1 MSSQTAPL
9 GRPGLAV
16 WLRSLGGCL
25 AAGLIVGI
33 VVAGFGSRLVMRLL
47 AVADPDAEGVITE
60 NGNRVGEIT
69 LAGTAALVG
78 FTGIFSGVAAGL
90 IVFGVRRWLPG
101 RLIWSGLAL
110 SVVLLALLGGLVLD
124 PDNFD
129 FRFLEPAGLAVALF
143 GALFFAAG
151 YALAPLAHRLA
162 PRRPALPLPAG
173 RDDRRRH
180 GHRRRGRLRARPGR
194 RGDPRARLTDRRVSR
209 PGRAVYF

>member
-90 IVFGVRRWLPG
+90 IVFGVRRWLPA
-101 RLIWSGLAL
+101 RLVWRGLAL

-162 PRRPALPLPAG
+162 PDVPRFLFRRDVTIAG
-173 RDDRRRH
+173 
-180 GHRRRGRLRARPGR
+180 GTAI
-194 RGDPRARLTDRRVSR
+194 
-209 PGRAVYF
+209 AVAVGFGLAQVAEAILELV